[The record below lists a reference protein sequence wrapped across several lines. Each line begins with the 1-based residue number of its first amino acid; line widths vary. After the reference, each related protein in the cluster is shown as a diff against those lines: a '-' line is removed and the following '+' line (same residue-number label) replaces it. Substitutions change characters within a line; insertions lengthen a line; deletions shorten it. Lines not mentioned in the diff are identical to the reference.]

1 MKTWGLLVFGFVI
14 GILGSAMFRSTPEA
28 QKADEARVWAQKGTD
43 QISELPREEQ
53 LKAAEEYYGKAVVL
67 FLASL
72 ANRVKGESPKGNLA
86 EPIVK
91 EIPPQE
97 VISNPDQMELAKLT
111 ASKAETLKTEES
123 LLVQKS
129 VQNLVN
135 YAKTP
140 YARKMSPQI
149 RRINGSYTGVL
160 IYEGKKKGRKDRVV
174 MNINFVVGEKKNVEG
189 DVEILIYDPSGN
201 LHSNKR
207 GSGGNNS
214 LKLVPGKKDEIYIEP
229 APGDFIHLNIKR
241 SDRFSGR
248 YFDKTGKEIGTVVLK
263 RN

>member
-28 QKADEARVWAQKGTD
+28 QKAKESKVWAQKGAD

-72 ANRVKGESPKGNLA
+72 ANSVSGDTPTPNLA

-91 EIPPQE
+91 EIAPQE
-97 VISNPDQMELAKLT
+97 VITVPDQAELAKLT
-111 ASKAETLKTEES
+111 AAKAEVKNLEAS
-123 LLVQKS
+123 LPIQKS
-129 VQNLVN
+129 LQNLVN
-135 YAKTP
+135 YAKAP

-149 RRINGSYTGVL
+149 RRINGSFTGVL
-160 IYEGKKKGRKDRVV
+160 SYEGKKKGREDRVV
-174 MNINFVVGEKKNVEG
+174 MNINFVVGDKKNVEG

>member
-1 MKTWGLLVFGFVI
+1 LKTGGLLVFGFVI
-14 GILGSAMFRSTPEA
+14 GILGSAMFRSTPEV
-28 QKADEARVWAQKGTD
+28 QKADEARVWAQTGTD
-43 QISELPREEQ
+43 RISELPREDQ

-72 ANRVKGESPKGNLA
+72 ANRVNGESPKGNLA

-123 LLVQKS
+123 VLVQKS

-160 IYEGKKKGRKDRVV
+160 SYEGKNKGRIDRVE
-174 MNINFVVGEKKNVEG
+174 MNVNFMLGEKNSLQGEM
-189 DVEILIYDPSGN
+189 EILLYNQIGKLY
-201 LHSNKR
+201 SNIR
-207 GSGGNNS
+207 GKP
-214 LKLVPGKKDEIYIEP
+214 LKLVHDKKDEIYLEP
-229 APGDFIHLNIKR
+229 KPGDFIHLNIKNPN
-241 SDRFSGR
+241 RFTGK
-248 YFDKTGKEIGTVVLK
+248 YFDSTGKDIGKVVLR